1 MLGGNLIFVTLDFFD
16 ILLFDSIK
24 DEMMNNLT
32 QMPEFWNMSAKVI
45 AIDIYIKNDKF
56 QDF

>member
-1 MLGGNLIFVTLDFFD
+1 MLKWVLGGNLIFVTLDFFD

-32 QMPEFWNMSAKVI
+32 QMPEF
-45 AIDIYIKNDKF
+45 
-56 QDF
+56 